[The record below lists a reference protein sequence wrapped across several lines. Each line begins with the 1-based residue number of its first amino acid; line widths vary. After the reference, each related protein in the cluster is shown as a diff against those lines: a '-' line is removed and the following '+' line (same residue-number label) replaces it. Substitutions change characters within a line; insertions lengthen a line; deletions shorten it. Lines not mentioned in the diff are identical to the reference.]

1 MKDRIMP
8 WYAYVAHFVA
18 GRFLTNEVPNFVQGI
33 CGNEFKSPFATRC
46 RIGESSAIVNLIWG
60 WFYFVAGSAL
70 LRVFFPLAGA
80 ARRFDHHHARRA
92 QHGAAS
98 SQSLWHAAQRHAA
111 SMTIGM
117 SKGHARVLA
126 VLVFGLFGGVAGAG
140 QEGEDMKLE
149 DMGFVMRPAN
159 TPAQVAR
166 LKLLPPRKFV
176 ARTEKGRRYYIYA
189 DPDYC
194 KCAFVG
200 NDAAMKNYQNL
211 VTPFPQ
217 APMTVGPEPPSLGSE
232 MIEEI
237 DPGIGLAIPGDI
249 FDTPD

>member
-1 MKDRIMP
+1 MS
-8 WYAYVAHFVA
+8 V
-18 GRFLTNEVPNFVQGI
+18 
-33 CGNEFKSPFATRC
+33 
-46 RIGESSAIVNLIWG
+46 
-60 WFYFVAGSAL
+60 
-70 LRVFFPLAGA
+70 
-80 ARRFDHHHARRA
+80 
-92 QHGAAS
+92 
-98 SQSLWHAAQRHAA
+98 
-111 SMTIGM
+111 GM

-126 VLVFGLFGGVAGAG
+126 VLVFGLFGGAASAG

-149 DMGFVMRPAN
+149 DMGFIMRPAN
-159 TPAQVAR
+159 TPAQVTR

-176 ARTEKGRRYYIYA
+176 ARTANGRRYYIYA

-200 NDAAMKNYQNL
+200 NEAAMKNYQNL

-217 APMTVGPEPPSLGSE
+217 APMAVGSGPPSVASE

-237 DPGIGLAIPGDI
+237 DPGIGLAIPTGDI